1 MPGERCFRLVRFLP
15 GALRYRN
22 AAAKPAA
29 LLLSS
34 AQFYIAGMRKR
45 NLADNKA
52 PKPNIAKP
60 GEKTQAAR
68 QKLPDPARVAEI
80 FRRFQA
86 ANPHPKSELEYVNPF
101 TLLVAVVLSAQATD
115 AGVNKATRP
124 LFAIADSPAK
134 ILELGEA
141 RLQEMIKTIGLYR
154 TKAKNIVALSARLV
168 KEFGGEVPQSREALQ
183 SLPGAGRKT
192 ANVVMNVAFGA
203 PTIAVDTHIF
213 RVANRIPLAI
223 GKTPVQVESGL
234 EKIAPEALKHDMHHW
249 LVLHGRYV
257 CKARAPLCGRCLI
270 SDLCQ
275 WPEKPSLNQAAG

>member
-1 MPGERCFRLVRFLP
+1 MGMPRQNLARP
-15 GALRYRN
+15 
-22 AAAKPAA
+22 A

-34 AQFYIAGMRKR
+34 AQFYIAAMRTR
-45 NLADNKA
+45 NLAGNKA
-52 PKPNIAKP
+52 SKSNIAKP

-86 ANPHPKSELEYVNPF
+86 ANPHPKTELEYVNPF

-134 ILELGEA
+134 MLELGEA
-141 RLQEMIKTIGLYR
+141 RLQDMIKTIGLYR

-168 KEFGGEVPQSREALQ
+168 KEFGGKVPRIREALQ

-203 PTIAVDTHIF
+203 PAIAVDTHIF

-234 EKIAPEALKHDMHHW
+234 EKITPEALKHDLHHW
-249 LVLHGRYV
+249 LILHGRYV
-257 CKARAPLCGRCLI
+257 CKARAPLCDRCLI